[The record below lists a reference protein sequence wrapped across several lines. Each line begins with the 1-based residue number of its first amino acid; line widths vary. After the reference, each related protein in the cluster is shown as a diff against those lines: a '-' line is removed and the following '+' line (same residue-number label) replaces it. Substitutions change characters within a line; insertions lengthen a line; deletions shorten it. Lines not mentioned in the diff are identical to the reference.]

1 MKVYPDIIQ
10 GSDAWLAFRIGKPSA
25 SRASDIITAAK
36 GDYSKS
42 ARKYICSLIADCF
55 SPEEDVPKF
64 ETLAMTRGKDLE
76 PVARDAFRA
85 ETCLPVVEVG
95 FVMAD
100 DGICG
105 CSPDGLIHFDNNKEW
120 CAGLEI
126 KCPLK
131 EVHAEYVF
139 EGALPDS
146 YKQQVHWS
154 LAVTGLPR
162 WHFWSFHPRLKPLHV
177 IVERD
182 AYTVKV
188 ESAMAEFVK
197 EYREIYGR
205 GLTDLCIPV
214 ELLERKTA

>member
-10 GSDAWLAFRIGKPSA
+10 GSDEWLQFRIGKPSA

-76 PVARDAFRA
+76 PVSRDAFRA
-85 ETCLPVVEVG
+85 ETGLSVVEVG
-95 FVMAD
+95 FVMSD

-105 CSPDGLIHFDNNKEW
+105 CSPDGLIPDGAGGW
-120 CAGLEI
+120 LAGLEI

-139 EGALPDS
+139 EG
-146 YKQQVHWS
+146 
-154 LAVTGLPR
+154 
-162 WHFWSFHPRLKPLHV
+162 
-177 IVERD
+177 
-182 AYTVKV
+182 
-188 ESAMAEFVK
+188 
-197 EYREIYGR
+197 
-205 GLTDLCIPV
+205 
-214 ELLERKTA
+214 